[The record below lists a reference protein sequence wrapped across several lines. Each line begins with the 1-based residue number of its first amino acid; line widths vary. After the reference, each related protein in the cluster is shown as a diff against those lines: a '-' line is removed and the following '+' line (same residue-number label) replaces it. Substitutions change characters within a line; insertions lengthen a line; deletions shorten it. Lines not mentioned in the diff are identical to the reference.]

1 MGVTGDQHPAYIDL
15 ITETSF
21 LKIWRKLLIE
31 IYDPE
36 YRITDK
42 KIIFDFINVRGLI
55 SKHQQVFTIKMS
67 TLISANITL
76 RAKIL

>member
-1 MGVTGDQHPAYIDL
+1 MGATGDQHQANTDL

-21 LKIWRKLLIE
+21 LKIWRTLLIE

-42 KIIFDFINVRGLI
+42 KIIFDFINVLLASTNKCLP
-55 SKHQQVFTIKMS
+55 SKCRH
-67 TLISANITL
+67 
-76 RAKIL
+76 